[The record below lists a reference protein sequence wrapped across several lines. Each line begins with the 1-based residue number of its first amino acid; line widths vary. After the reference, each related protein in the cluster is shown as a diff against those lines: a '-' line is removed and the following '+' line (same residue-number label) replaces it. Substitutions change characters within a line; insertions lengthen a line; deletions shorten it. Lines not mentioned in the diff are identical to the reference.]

1 MANDFAAVVNQLK
14 ENNASA
20 TARDAE
26 IIINQ
31 KQGNTILA
39 DKLGGLNDEL
49 ISKLTNLRDGI
60 EESFGLKNEVDA
72 TKASDEK
79 EKDNKQNRFM
89 NALMKTNEKISST
102 LSGFAKGIMDSAKS
116 KAKDL
121 FGIFK
126 KFAMVGALGA
136 LLAFLNSDMFKNLKK
151 DYIDP
156 ITESFTKLFESFG
169 KIGDG
174 IDKLKSNFYN
184 EETGEFEFIE
194 GLKNLLKIL
203 KTYFLTLELHL
214 QLLLDSYFVKKY

>member
-60 EESFGLKNEVDA
+60 EESFGLKKEVDA

-102 LSGFAKGIMDSAKS
+102 LSGFTKSIMDSAKS

-126 KFAMVGALGA
+126 
-136 LLAFLNSDMFKNLKK
+136 N
-151 DYIDP
+151 Y
-156 ITESFTKLFESFG
+156 
-169 KIGDG
+169 
-174 IDKLKSNFYN
+174 
-184 EETGEFEFIE
+184 
-194 GLKNLLKIL
+194 
-203 KTYFLTLELHL
+203 
-214 QLLLDSYFVKKY
+214 

>member
-60 EESFGLKNEVDA
+60 EESFGLKKEQDA

-79 EKDNKQNRFM
+79 EKENKQNRFM

-102 LSGFAKGIMDSAKS
+102 LSGF
-116 KAKDL
+116 
-121 FGIFK
+121 
-126 KFAMVGALGA
+126 
-136 LLAFLNSDMFKNLKK
+136 
-151 DYIDP
+151 
-156 ITESFTKLFESFG
+156 TKT
-169 KIGDG
+169 IPP
-174 IDKLKSNFYN
+174 
-184 EETGEFEFIE
+184 
-194 GLKNLLKIL
+194 
-203 KTYFLTLELHL
+203 
-214 QLLLDSYFVKKY
+214 